1 MDQIIIICGQYEGFD
16 ERVRNLADEEISLG
30 NFVLSG
36 GEIPA
41 VAIINGLTRLLPG
54 TLGDP
59 NSLLNESHN
68 SDLLE
73 YPQYTRPQN
82 FRDMKVPDVLIS
94 GNHKEIE
101 IWRKEQ
107 MLKRTFQRM
116 NDITNTDL
124 IIDINDF

>member
-1 MDQIIIICGQYEGFD
+1 
-16 ERVRNLADEEISLG
+16 
-30 NFVLSG
+30 
-36 GEIPA
+36 
-41 VAIINGLTRLLPG
+41 
-54 TLGDP
+54 
-59 NSLLNESHN
+59 
-68 SDLLE
+68 
-73 YPQYTRPQN
+73 
-82 FRDMKVPDVLIS
+82 MKVPDVLIS